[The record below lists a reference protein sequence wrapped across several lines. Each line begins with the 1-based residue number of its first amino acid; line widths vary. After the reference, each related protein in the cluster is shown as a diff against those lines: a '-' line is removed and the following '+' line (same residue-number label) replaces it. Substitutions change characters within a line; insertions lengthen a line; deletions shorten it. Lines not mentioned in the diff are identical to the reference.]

1 MTSTTDAA
9 SRGSRPLPP
18 RFVRPSITTFLGY
31 LIGLAVLV
39 WSIQGSGWSTT
50 AMFDGVPALMDFLSR
65 AWPPSLARIDTLSQA
80 LVQTFQMAIVGTV
93 AGVILSV
100 PLAILAARGLLAGR
114 IVNGLA
120 RAVIAFF
127 RTVPDLVW
135 ALIFVIA
142 VGLGPFAGTLAIAV
156 DTAGFCGR
164 FFAEAM
170 EDTDKGPVESLRA
183 QGVRRL
189 DTIFCAVIPA
199 AMPAFIT
206 TTLFALEKSTR
217 SSVIL
222 GLVGAGGIGL
232 ELKVA
237 MDMFDYPTAATVI
250 LMVFGLVMLVEQ
262 AGSWARGRIIG

>member
-1 MTSTTDAA
+1 VTSTTDAPETGA
-9 SRGSRPLPP
+9 RALPP
-18 RFVRPSITTFLGY
+18 RLSLPSPVTFVGY
-31 LIGLAVLV
+31 VVGLAVFV
-39 WSIQGSGWSTT
+39 WSVQGSGWSMT
-50 AMFDGVPALMDFLSR
+50 AMADGIPALLDFLSR
-65 AWPPSLARIDTLSQA
+65 AWPPSFTRLETLSQA

-93 AGVILSV
+93 AGVVLSV
-100 PLAILAARGLLAGR
+100 PLGILAARGLLGGR
-114 IVNGLA
+114 LVNALA
-120 RAVIAFF
+120 RGVIAFF

-135 ALIFVIA
+135 ALIFVIV

-206 TTLFALEKSTR
+206 TTLFALEKATR

-237 MDMFDYPTAATVI
+237 MDMFDYPTAATII
-250 LMVFGLVMLVEQ
+250 LMVFALVMLVEQ
-262 AGSWARGRIIG
+262 AGSWARGRVIG

>member
-1 MTSTTDAA
+1 VTSTTDATEPA
-9 SRGSRPLPP
+9 KRGLPP
-18 RFVRPSITTFLGY
+18 RFHLPSAISFIGY
-31 LIGLAVLV
+31 VLGLAVLV
-39 WSIQGSGWSTT
+39 WAVQGSGWSMTS
-50 AMFDGVPALMDFLSR
+50 MVDGLPALADFLSR
-65 AWPPSLARIDTLSQA
+65 TWPPSLARIDTLSTA
-80 LVQTFQMAIVGTV
+80 LVETFQMAIVGTV
-93 AGVILSV
+93 AGVVLSV
-100 PLAILAARGLLAGR
+100 PLAILAARGLLGGP
-114 IVNGLA
+114 IVNTLA
-120 RAVIAFF
+120 RGVIAFF

-135 ALIFVIA
+135 ALIFVIV
-142 VGLGPFAGTLAIAV
+142 VGLGPFAGTLAIAI

-237 MDMFDYPTAATVI
+237 MDMFDYPTAATII
-250 LMVFGLVMLVEQ
+250 LMVFALVMVVEQ
-262 AGSWARGRIIG
+262 VGAWARGRVIG